1 MKTARARTVNSL
13 SMVQSAGTRTYE
25 KSREY
30 HIYPNSNIRR
40 EETADLHGLA
50 KMHGRDQWTQRKDVV
65 NRDECAEDL
74 GKRKLAEARH
84 NIADMTLTESCNID
98 HVHHARLS
106 YARHFGSFIPSGWC
120 TCRG

>member
-1 MKTARARTVNSL
+1 
-13 SMVQSAGTRTYE
+13 MVQSAGTRTYE

-40 EETADLHGLA
+40 EETADLHELA
-50 KMHGRDQWTQRKDVV
+50 KMHGRDQWTQRKDAV

-84 NIADMTLTESCNID
+84 NIADMALTESCNID
-98 HVHHARLS
+98 FIMPVSRMRDTSAP
-106 YARHFGSFIPSGWC
+106 SFLLPSGWC